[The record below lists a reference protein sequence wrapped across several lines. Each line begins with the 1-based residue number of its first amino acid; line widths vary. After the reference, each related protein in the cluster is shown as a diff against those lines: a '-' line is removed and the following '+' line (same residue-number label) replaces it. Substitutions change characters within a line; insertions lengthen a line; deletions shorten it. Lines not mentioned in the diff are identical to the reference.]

1 MTDSEL
7 HSRAVSLPAEVSS
20 LHIQDQVT
28 YDRAASKLRDVVTVR
43 AQIIEHHRDM
53 KQKAFSAHR
62 AICDAEASLLKP
74 VAQAESL
81 LKRLIADYETQQ
93 MRLQQEMEAM
103 ARKKA
108 LEQEAQERQ
117 RLIEQEK
124 EIAAQQLNAALEEAQ
139 TFDEALAV
147 LGQTDSVMD
156 AAVDRARSEVIIP
169 QVVEV
174 EPVMRPARGI
184 STTTTYQVEVES
196 MKELC
201 GAIAEGEMSDALVIP
216 NFPALNKLAS
226 ATKGKMSI
234 PGCRVVQGTQVSVR
248 KR

>member
-1 MTDSEL
+1 MRIQQRLE
-7 HSRAVSLPAEVSS
+7 AE
-20 LHIQDQVT
+20 
-28 YDRAASKLRDVVTVR
+28 
-43 AQIIEHHRDM
+43 
-53 KQKAFSAHR
+53 
-62 AICDAEASLLKP
+62 
-74 VAQAESL
+74 
-81 LKRLIADYETQQ
+81 
-93 MRLQQEMEAM
+93 

-108 LEQEAQERQ
+108 LEEEARERQ

-124 EIAAQQLNAALEEAQ
+124 AIAQQQLDAAVEEAQ
-139 TFDEALAV
+139 TYDEALSI
-147 LGQTDSVMD
+147 LGQTDSVID
-156 AAVDRARSEVIIP
+156 AAVDSARSEVIIP

-184 STTTTYQVEVES
+184 STITTYQIEVES

-201 GAIAEGEMSDALVIP
+201 GAIAEGQMSDALVLP

-234 PGCRVVQGTQVSVR
+234 PGCRVVQGTQVSAR